1 MSAAKESSFNLPS
14 WLKLEDRAGLTYIL
28 ALHCQPGAKKT
39 EIQGEHDGR
48 LKIRL
53 AAPPVE
59 GKANDALIAWL
70 SKILKIN
77 RSHIE
82 LLAGDLSRL
91 KRVKVSGVAAIQ
103 ILEVL
108 QVQS

>member
-1 MSAAKESSFNLPS
+1 MNQSLPAWLTEDGASADSF
-14 WLKLEDRAGLTYIL
+14 II

-48 LKIRL
+48 LRLRL

-59 GKANDALIAWL
+59 GKANEALIQWL
-70 SKILKIN
+70 SKTLEIRRAN
-77 RSHIE
+77 IE

-91 KRVKVSGVAAIQ
+91 KRVRVQGLTAEQLKT
-103 ILEVL
+103 ILLV
-108 QVQS
+108 

>member
-1 MSAAKESSFNLPS
+1 MSTHLPIRLKEEDAATK
-14 WLKLEDRAGLTYIL
+14 TYIL

-39 EIQGEHDGR
+39 EVQGEHNGR

-59 GKANDALIAWL
+59 GKANDALILWL
-70 SKILKIN
+70 SKQLQIN
-77 RSHIE
+77 RSAID

-91 KRVKVSGVAAIQ
+91 KRVKTHGVSSDTIVNA
-103 ILEVL
+103 LCP
-108 QVQS
+108 